1 MICFRLIDLKDPAQ
15 PLADAVHALAQGA
28 ATQDTYAVDPVSFRH
43 VPNAPFAYW
52 VSDTIRKLFT
62 TLPPFENEERT
73 AKVGL
78 QTSDDFRFVRCSWET
93 TITPEELT
101 HRNWYHF
108 AKGGS
113 YSPFYTDIHLK
124 VNWADRGFELNAW
137 QNGKYPYLNGNAHK
151 MLHTDQEN
159 YLRPGLT
166 WTNST
171 TSELSLRALPKQC
184 VFGHMGPSAFFK
196 FSNFI
201 SIIGMMHSKVVAALI
216 KMQLGLAAAGR
227 KNYEVGIINRTPL
240 PDLEESISNDLTTY
254 SQTAWNQKRRPDTA
268 NANSHAFVAPALAPQ
283 KTHLS

>member
-1 MICFRLIDLKDPAQ
+1 MICFRLLDAKDPAQ
-15 PLADAVHALAQGA
+15 PLADAVLALTQGA

-52 VSDTIRKLFT
+52 VSDTIRKLFA
-62 TLPPFENEERT
+62 TLPPFENEDRT

-78 QTSDDFRFVRCSWET
+78 QTSDDFRFIRLAWEAP
-93 TITPEELT
+93 INQCELT
-101 HRNWYHF
+101 NRTYFHF
-108 AKGGS
+108 AKGGN
-113 YSPFYTDIHLK
+113 YSPFYADIHLK
-124 VNWADRGFELNAW
+124 VNWAD
-137 QNGKYPYLNGNAHK
+137 QGNEIKHFGDPSGAK
-151 MLHTDQEN
+151 PNSRPQSTD
-159 YLRPGLT
+159 YYFRPGLT

-184 VFGHMGPSAFFK
+184 VFGHMGPSAFFN
-196 FSNFI
+196 FSKFI

-254 SQTAWNQKRRPDTA
+254 SQTAWSQKRRPDTA
-268 NANSHAFVAPALAPQ
+268 NLTSHAFVAPALAPGRNNAA
-283 KTHLS
+283 LSN